1 MVGFFNSH
9 QVKETKFFWNF
20 RITSP
25 NDDPFRITEFYH
37 EEREYRSFNF
47 ERERID
53 KVKEQI

>member
-1 MVGFFNSH
+1 MAGFFNSH

-25 NDDPFRITEFYH
+25 NDDPFKITEFYH
-37 EEREYRSFNF
+37 DEREYSTFKF

-53 KVKEQI
+53 QVKEKI